1 MLFILPNKNKPRE
14 MTVKLHK
21 TRVWTSWESCLEIRS
36 QVPGLHRPSQNTF
49 PFSNQP
55 HIDGWVPQGKIK
67 TLTLCSLFLR
77 VQLRSF
83 MFRLGTSEGKP
94 GARGLPSYPYLQP
107 SAHASPR
114 RPPGRMTHSPNSL
127 GASRSP
133 HAFALVART
142 SPFTCTCWD
151 STLLYGP
158 GQNLSESLPQFSNWK
173 LPFLPQNSHSKDTG
187 CYWTLLAL
195 SPATIP
201 YWLLSPWASNLTSEA
216 WASHL

>member
-49 PFSNQP
+49 PFRNQP

-94 GARGLPSYPYLQP
+94 GARSLPSYPYLQP
-107 SAHASPR
+107 SAHASTPTAT
-114 RPPGRMTHSPNSL
+114 RPDD
-127 GASRSP
+127 
-133 HAFALVART
+133 AFTKLAW
-142 SPFTCTCWD
+142 SFSFSTCLC
-151 STLLYGP
+151 S
-158 GQNLSESLPQFSNWK
+158 
-173 LPFLPQNSHSKDTG
+173 G
-187 CYWTLLAL
+187 CK
-195 SPATIP
+195 
-201 YWLLSPWASNLTSEA
+201 NLTL
-216 WASHL
+216 HLHLLGFYPPLWPRSKPFRESTSVF